1 MIKVLENNLCKIN
14 YAESLKPLAEQTI
27 LLLNKKIKEYEN
39 FFKIKLNKKVIV
51 NYFDN
56 LDEFRN
62 FIYSLRKEQNSLPSY
77 AEATYDDEMIN
88 AYINADNQNE
98 RLYTAS
104 HELFHIF
111 YQKYILK
118 DNYNKR
124 ITWYDE
130 GMAQYMS
137 GEKDNINLENF
148 YSQVKKETKV
158 IPNLNKLDHGLSFLN
173 KDYNGYNLSYLAIR
187 YLSEIL
193 SKKEFKELMSNF
205 SLIKKLGNNK
215 LQEVFDYYDLK
226 FNL

>member
-14 YAESLKPLAEQTI
+14 YAENLEPLAEQTI

-51 NYFDN
+51 NYFAN

-62 FIYSLRKEQNSLPSY
+62 YSLRKEQNSLPSY
-77 AEATYDDEMIN
+77 AEATYDEEMIN

-118 DNYNKR
+118 DNYKKR

-130 GMAQYMS
+130 GMTQYMS
-137 GEKDNINLENF
+137 GEKDNIN
-148 YSQVKKETKV
+148 VPK
-158 IPNLNKLDHGLSFLN
+158 
-173 KDYNGYNLSYLAIR
+173 
-187 YLSEIL
+187 IL
-193 SKKEFKELMSNF
+193 F
-205 SLIKKLGNNK
+205 SS
-215 LQEVFDYYDLK
+215 
-226 FNL
+226 

>member
-14 YAESLKPLAEQTI
+14 YTENLKPLAEQTI

-51 NYFDN
+51 NYFAN

-62 FIYSLRKEQNSLPSY
+62 YSLRKEQNSLPIY
-77 AEATYDDEMIN
+77 AEATYDEEMIN
-88 AYINADNQNE
+88 AYIKADNQNE

-118 DNYNKR
+118 DNYKKR

-137 GEKDNINLENF
+137 GEKDNINF
-148 YSQVKKETKV
+148 PK
-158 IPNLNKLDHGLSFLN
+158 
-173 KDYNGYNLSYLAIR
+173 
-187 YLSEIL
+187 IL
-193 SKKEFKELMSNF
+193 F
-205 SLIKKLGNNK
+205 SS
-215 LQEVFDYYDLK
+215 
-226 FNL
+226 